1 MSTIQLPG
9 LSTGIDTKAL
19 IDQLMAVEQRRLTMY
34 QSNLEEQE
42 EKRSAVGELKT
53 KLTTFRSTLDE
64 LSDSS
69 RLRSFE
75 ATSSNEDALSVD
87 AGSSGYE
94 GSHTVQIKQL
104 ATADRWVHGGF
115 KYTTSYVGEGTF
127 LFSYDH
133 QQMTVQTTANTT
145 LEELANLINNDGDNP
160 GVTASILK
168 YDDGAGGVYH
178 LVLSGRNSG
187 SDYQIAVDTSSA
199 EVKTADSILQ
209 SGADSATGKTKI
221 HDLDDFSGQS
231 IDFAN
236 VTQVTVSGA
245 QNDGTAVNAVITV
258 TAESTLEDLIAEIE
272 DAYGDTVKVTFEDGE
287 FEVVDKTTGT
297 SLMAVQLAFETGTQ
311 TATLGFS
318 QTTEGGAVLADVA
331 SLDASTF
338 TETQSAQDSLI
349 KVDNYPPGVD
359 AWISRS
365 SNTVDDVIEGITLHL
380 NGTTENATTPGT
392 YDTIEVN
399 LTRNTEQLV
408 EKIMTMVDSYNE
420 VVDFINEKSKY
431 NEEEKKSGI
440 LSSEYMLTNIRSLI
454 KTPLVTNATGFTSSD
469 SFMNPEDIGIEVD
482 AEGKL
487 SLDQSVF
494 DEAVVDDY
502 LGVLSLIG
510 AQKTG
515 STSGTG
521 AAYVRYY
528 DSSRYT
534 EAGTYNAQVTV
545 SGGVITSAKIKT
557 SDEDWGDARDAVI
570 DGNYVYGNQE
580 VDADYRPIN
589 PEYDLQ
595 LAVDTST
602 DGTYDVTLNIRQGF
616 GGNLYDTVDDLVDFT
631 SGRVTIAQDS
641 VAERI
646 RNIENRIESEL
657 TRLEQVEARLIARY
671 ARLEKMLSMIQQQ
684 FSGLTML

>member
-1 MSTIQLPG
+1 
-9 LSTGIDTKAL
+9 
-19 IDQLMAVEQRRLTMY
+19 
-34 QSNLEEQE
+34 
-42 EKRSAVGELKT
+42 
-53 KLTTFRSTLDE
+53 
-64 LSDSS
+64 
-69 RLRSFE
+69 
-75 ATSSNEDALSVD
+75 
-87 AGSSGYE
+87 
-94 GSHTVQIKQL
+94 
-104 ATADRWVHGGF
+104 
-115 KYTTSYVGEGTF
+115 
-127 LFSYDH
+127 
-133 QQMTVQTTANTT
+133 MTVQTTAETT
-145 LEELANLINNDGDNP
+145 LEDLANLINNDADNP

-187 SDYQIAVDTSSA
+187 SDYQITVDTSSA
-199 EVKTADSILQ
+199 EVQTANTILQ
-209 SGADSATGKTKI
+209 SEADSATEKTKI
-221 HDLDDFSGQS
+221 HELDDFSGQS

-236 VTQVTVSGA
+236 MSQVTISGSRH
-245 QNDGTAVNAVITV
+245 DGTAVNSVMSL

-272 DAYGDTVKVTFEDGE
+272 DAFGDTVKVTFDDGE
-287 FEVVDKTTGT
+287 FEVIDKTTGS
-297 SLMAVQLAFETGTQ
+297 SLMSVQLDFETGSQ
-311 TATLGFS
+311 TASLSFS
-318 QTTEGGAVLADVA
+318 QSTQGGAVLADIA

-338 TETQSAQDSLI
+338 IETQSAQDSLI
-349 KVDNYPPGVD
+349 KVDNYPPGTD
-359 AWISRS
+359 DWISRS
-365 SNTVDDVIEGITLHL
+365 SNTVDDVIEGVTLHL

-399 LTRNTEQLV
+399 LTRDTEQLV
-408 EKIMTMVDSYNE
+408 EKITAMIESYNE
-420 VVDFINEKSKY
+420 VIEFINEKSSY

-440 LSSEYMLTNIRSLI
+440 LSSEYSLTNIRSLI
-454 KTPLVTNATGFTSSD
+454 KNPLVTNATGFTSSD
-469 SFMNPEDIGIEVD
+469 SFMNPSDIGIEVD

-494 DEAVVDDY
+494 DEAIVDDY

-528 DSSRYT
+528 GSSRHT

-557 SDEDWGDARDAVI
+557 SDEDWADARDAVI
-570 DGNYVYGNQE
+570 DGNYIYGNQE
-580 VDADYRPIN
+580 VDSDFRPIN

-602 DGTYDVTLNIRQGF
+602 DGTYEVTLNIREGF
-616 GGNLYDTVDDLVDFT
+616 AGNLYNTVDDMVDFS
-631 SGRVTIAQDS
+631 SGRVTIVQDN

-646 RNIENRIESEL
+646 RNIENRIDSEL
-657 TRLEQVEARLIARY
+657 NRLDSVESRLVARF
-671 ARLEKMLSMIQQQ
+671 ARLEKMLAMIQQQ

>member
-1 MSTIQLPG
+1 MSSIQLPG

-19 IDQLMAVEQRRLTMY
+19 VDQLMAVEQRRLTMY
-34 QSNLEEQE
+34 QSNLEVQE
-42 EKRSAVGELKT
+42 EKQTAINELKT
-53 KLTTFRSTLDE
+53 KLNTFRSALDD

-69 RLRSFE
+69 QLRSFE
-75 ATSSNEDALSVD
+75 ASSSDEDTLSVD
-87 AGSSGYE
+87 AGSNGYE

-104 ATADRWVHGGF
+104 ATADRWVHDGY
-115 KYTTSYVGEGTF
+115 KYTSSYVGEGTF

-133 QQMTVQTTANTT
+133 QQMTVQTTADTT
-145 LEELANLINNDGDNP
+145 LEELANLINNDADNP

-187 SDYQIAVDTSSA
+187 SDYQITVDTSSA
-199 EVKTADSILQ
+199 EVQTADTILQ
-209 SGADSATGKTKI
+209 SDVDSATLQTKI
-221 HDLDDFSGQS
+221 HELDDFSGQS
-231 IDFAN
+231 IDFTG

-245 QNDGTAVNAVITV
+245 QHDGTAVNSVVTV
-258 TAESTLEDLIAEIE
+258 TPESTLEDLITEIE
-272 DAYGDTVKVTFEDGE
+272 DAYGDTVKVTFDDGE
-287 FEVVDKTTGT
+287 FEVVDKTTGA
-297 SLMAVQLAFETGTQ
+297 SLMTVQLAFETGSQ
-311 TATLGFS
+311 TATLTFS
-318 QTTEGGAVLADVA
+318 QSVQGGAVLADIA

-338 TETQSAQDSLI
+338 AETQSAQDSLI
-349 KVDNYPPGVD
+349 KVDNYPPGTD

-365 SNTVDDVIEGITLHL
+365 SNTIDDVIEGMTLHL

-399 LTRNTEQLV
+399 MTRDTEQLK
-408 EKIMTMVDSYNE
+408 EKVTAMIDSYNE
-420 VVDFINEKSKY
+420 LLEFINEKSMY
-431 NEEEKKSGI
+431 DEETKKSGI
-440 LSSEYMLTNIRSLI
+440 LSSEYTLTNIRSMV
-454 KTPLVTNATGFTSSD
+454 KTPLVTNATGFTTSD
-469 SFMNPEDIGIEVD
+469 SFMNPDDIGLDVD

-487 SLDQSVF
+487 SLDESVF

-502 LGVLSLIG
+502 LGVLALIG

-534 EAGTYNAQVTV
+534 EAGIFNAQVTV
-545 SGGVITSAKIKT
+545 SGGVVTSARIKT
-557 SDEDWGDARDAVI
+557 DDEDWADARDAVV
-570 DGNYVYGNQE
+570 DGNYVYGNE
-580 VDADYRPIN
+580 ETDSEYRPIH

-602 DGTYDVTLNIRQGF
+602 DGVFEVAINIRQGF
-616 GGNLYDTVDDLVDFT
+616 AGSLYDTVDDLVDFT

-646 RNIENRIESEL
+646 RNIEKRMDNEL
-657 TRLEQVEARLIARY
+657 RRLENVEARLVARF

-684 FSGLTML
+684 FSGLSML